1 MSEWWTYRLSDF
13 LLYAPRTYFRLFELY
28 NDSVWPAQ
36 PLVTLLWLA
45 LLAALWRGVPW
56 APRVMLGVLALAWAW
71 IAWAF
76 HLQRH
81 AAINWAA
88 TGFAAAFAVQA
99 LLLAVAAVGARRAE
113 RASPVG
119 FGVAAAIPLLMP
131 LLPLAFGR
139 RWIETESFGLTPDA
153 TALATLAVLPMFVPA
168 YGYLCRTWRWVPLS
182 WLLVSGLTLWAL
194 GQPLWGLLL
203 PVACILVVFP
213 HWHRTH
219 KCAH

>member
-28 NDSVWPAQ
+28 NESLWPAQ

-45 LLAALWRGVPW
+45 LLAALWRGAPW
-56 APRVMLGVLALAWAW
+56 APRVMLGVLAVAWAW
-71 IAWAF
+71 VAWAF

-88 TGFAAAFAVQA
+88 TWFAAAFALQA
-99 LLLAVAAVGARRAE
+99 LLLAVAAIGARRAE
-113 RASPVG
+113 HLSPISV
-119 FGVAAAIPLLMP
+119 GVAAAVPLLMP

-168 YGYLCRTWRWVPLS
+168 YRFLCRTWHWVPLS
-182 WLLVSGLTLWAL
+182 WAIVSGLTLWAL

-203 PVACILVVFP
+203 PVAFILVVIP
-213 HWHRTH
+213 HWHRAL

>member
-28 NDSVWPAQ
+28 NQSLWPAQ

-45 LLAALWRGVPW
+45 LLAALWRGAPW
-56 APRVMLGVLALAWAW
+56 APRVMLGVMALAWAW
-71 IAWAF
+71 VAWAF

-88 TGFAAAFAVQA
+88 TWFAAAFALQA
-99 LLLAVAAVGARRAE
+99 LGLGAAALRVRRAE
-113 RASPVG
+113 RLSPAAL
-119 FGVAAAIPLLMP
+119 GVAAAVPLLMP

-139 RWIETESFGLTPDA
+139 SWSETESFGLTPDA
-153 TALATLAVLPMFVPA
+153 TALGTLAVLPMFVPA
-168 YGYLCRTWRWVPLS
+168 YRILCRTWQWIPLS
-182 WLLVSGLTLWAL
+182 WMLVSSLTLWAL
-194 GQPLWGLLL
+194 GQPAWALLL

-213 HWHRTH
+213 SWQHRI

>member
-13 LLYAPRTYFRLFELY
+13 LLYSPRTYFRLFELY
-28 NDSVWPAQ
+28 NEGVWPAQ

-45 LLAALWRGVPW
+45 LLAALWRGAPW

-88 TGFAAAFAVQA
+88 TGFAAAFALQA
-99 LLLAVAAVGARRAE
+99 ALLAVAAIGARRVE
-113 RASPVG
+113 RPPPLR
-119 FGVAAAIPLLMP
+119 FGMAVAVPLLMP

-139 RWIETESFGLTPDA
+139 RWTETESFGLTPDA

-168 YGYLCRTWRWVPLS
+168 YRFLCWTWQWMPLS
-182 WLLVSGLTLWAL
+182 WAIVSGLTLGAL
-194 GQPLWGLLL
+194 GQSLWALLL

-213 HWHRTH
+213 PWQLIR